1 MTFKS
6 ASTLKFVD
14 VILWLSLI
22 LSLLFI
28 TVCLRNWCVYMKCVP
43 TNYTWNEISHLKC
56 AFRIFMAVWIRAIM
70 RLYVIKWICLI
81 HAINPSA
88 FIFGLWLV
96 ISLIWS
102 HLNSVCFF
110 IFYLETISENVWI
123 SRDNGFYCVVC
134 GSELRNW
141 TQKMIDVQMTQYSP
155 SEWVA
160 SNKTKFQS
168 AIRLTQICDKSLFK
182 ITRIMALT

>member
-28 TVCLRNWCVYMKCVP
+28 TVCLRNWCVYMKYVP

-81 HAINPSA
+81 HAIIPSA

-110 IFYLETISENVWI
+110 IRRQFPKTSESAGTMDFIVWFVDLNYVTGHRKWSTFRWHNI
-123 SRDNGFYCVVC
+123 PLAN
-134 GSELRNW
+134 E
-141 TQKMIDVQMTQYSP
+141 
-155 SEWVA
+155 
-160 SNKTKFQS
+160 
-168 AIRLTQICDKSLFK
+168 
-182 ITRIMALT
+182 